1 MNNTKTY
8 NDYLAR
14 LDALKEE
21 MLGIKRDPT
30 AEERKFEAEYAVAF
44 KDMLHTGMPQKALR
58 RGSAGSGSFLVPD
71 TFEKKIVKALTDKSL
86 LRKLGTVMKT
96 NATMKIPT
104 VVAEGQATWVPENE
118 PVQFSDTVY
127 GEIVLGAYKL
137 AHKVIVSDEMLED
150 AEFDVEDY
158 IRQLFVESVSAAEEL
173 ALFIGDGNG
182 KPTGLL
188 HQTSVGWVSEK
199 AGDITYDDILNL
211 IHSVK
216 SPYRKNA
223 VLVMSEDAITKLLSI
238 IHYHGNSPWDVSL
251 KDGTSK
257 TLFGYP
263 VYTTNYLDRVLPGTK
278 PVLFGDFSYFWIGER
293 GKRSVKRL
301 VERYADTGQVA
312 YITSERID
320 AKLVLPE
327 AVKALEIK
335 A

>member
-21 MLGIKRDPT
+21 LLGIKRDPT
-30 AEERKFEAEYAVAF
+30 AEEHKIEAEYEVAF

-58 RGSAGSGSFLVPD
+58 RGSAGSGNFIVPD
-71 TFEKKIVKALTDKSL
+71 TFEQKLVKGLTDKSV
-86 LRKLGTVMKT
+86 LRKLCTVLKT
-96 NATMKIPT
+96 NTTMRIPT
-104 VVAEGQATWVPENE
+104 IIADGEATWIPENE
-118 PVQFSDTVY
+118 PVQFSEAVY
-127 GEIVLGAYKL
+127 GEIVLDAYKL

-150 AEFDVEDY
+150 AQFDVEDY

-188 HQTSVGWVSEK
+188 HQASTGWVSEK

-238 IHYHGNSPWDVSL
+238 IHYHGDSPWDVSL
-251 KDGTSK
+251 KDGTTK

-301 VERYADTGQVA
+301 IERYADTGQVA
-312 YITSERID
+312 YITTERID

-327 AVKALEIK
+327 AIKSLEIK
-335 A
+335 E

>member
-30 AEERKFEAEYAVAF
+30 EEERKIDAEYAVAF
-44 KDMLHTGMPQKALR
+44 KDMLHTGMPQKSLR
-58 RGSAGSGSFLVPD
+58 RGSAGSGNFIVPD
-71 TFEKKIVKALTDKSL
+71 TFEQKLVKGLTEKSL
-86 LRKLGTVMKT
+86 IRKLGTVMKT
-96 NATMKIPT
+96 NTKMRIPT
-104 VVAEGQATWVPENE
+104 IIADGEAAWIPENE
-118 PVQFSDTVY
+118 PVQFSEAVY
-127 GEIVLGAYKL
+127 GEIVLDAYKL
-137 AHKVIVSDEMLED
+137 AHKVVVSDEMLED
-150 AEFDVEDY
+150 ANFDVEDY

-301 VERYADTGQVA
+301 VERYADHGQVA

-327 AVKALEIK
+327 AVKSLEVK
-335 A
+335 S

>member
-1 MNNTKTY
+1 
-8 NDYLAR
+8 
-14 LDALKEE
+14 
-21 MLGIKRDPT
+21 
-30 AEERKFEAEYAVAF
+30 
-44 KDMLHTGMPQKALR
+44 
-58 RGSAGSGSFLVPD
+58 
-71 TFEKKIVKALTDKSL
+71 
-86 LRKLGTVMKT
+86 
-96 NATMKIPT
+96 
-104 VVAEGQATWVPENE
+104 
-118 PVQFSDTVY
+118 
-127 GEIVLGAYKL
+127 
-137 AHKVIVSDEMLED
+137 MLED
-150 AEFDVEDY
+150 AQFDVEDY

-223 VLVMSEDAITKLLSI
+223 VLVMSEDAITKLFSI

-263 VYTTNYLDRVLPGTK
+263 VYTANYLDRVLPGTK
-278 PVLFGDFSYFWIGER
+278 PVLLGDFSYFWIGER

-301 VERYADTGQVA
+301 VERYADHGQVA

-327 AVKALEIK
+327 AVKSLEVK

>member
-30 AEERKFEAEYAVAF
+30 AEERKIEAEYEVAF

-58 RGSAGSGSFLVPD
+58 RGSAGSGNFIVPD
-71 TFEKKIVKALTDKSL
+71 TFEQKLVKGLTDKSV
-86 LRKLGTVMKT
+86 LRKLCTVLKT
-96 NATMKIPT
+96 NTTMRIPT
-104 VVAEGQATWVPENE
+104 IIADGEATWIPENE
-118 PVQFSDTVY
+118 PVQFSEAVC
-127 GEIVLGAYKL
+127 GEIVLDAYKL

-150 AEFDVEDY
+150 AQFDVEDY

-188 HQTSVGWVSEK
+188 HQASTGWVSEK

-238 IHYHGNSPWDVSL
+238 IHYHGDSPWDVSL
-251 KDGTSK
+251 KDGTTK

-301 VERYADTGQVA
+301 IERYADTGQVA
-312 YITSERID
+312 YITTERID

-327 AVKALEIK
+327 AIKSLEIK
-335 A
+335 E

>member
-30 AEERKFEAEYAVAF
+30 EEERKIEAEYAVAF

-58 RGSAGSGSFLVPD
+58 RGSAGSGNFIVPD
-71 TFEKKIVKALTDKSL
+71 TFEQKLVKGLTEKSL
-86 LRKLGTVMKT
+86 IRKLSTVMKT
-96 NATMKIPT
+96 NARMRIPT
-104 VVAEGQATWVPENE
+104 IIADGEATWIPENE
-118 PVQFSDTVY
+118 PVQFSEAVY
-127 GEIVLGAYKL
+127 GEIVLDAYKL

-150 AEFDVEDY
+150 AQFDVEDY

-188 HQTSVGWVSEK
+188 HQASTGWVSEK

-238 IHYHGNSPWDVSL
+238 IHYHGDSPWDVSL
-251 KDGTSK
+251 KDGTTK

-301 VERYADTGQVA
+301 IERYADTGQVA
-312 YITSERID
+312 YITTERID

-327 AVKALEIK
+327 AIKSLEIK
-335 A
+335 E

>member
-21 MLGIKRDPT
+21 ILGIKRDPT
-30 AEERKFEAEYAVAF
+30 EEERKIEAEYAVAF
-44 KDMLHTGMPQKALR
+44 KDMLHTGMPQKSLR
-58 RGSAGSGSFLVPD
+58 RGSAGSGNFIVPD
-71 TFEKKIVKALTDKSL
+71 TFEQKLVKGLTEKSL
-86 LRKLGTVMKT
+86 IRKLGTVMKT
-96 NATMKIPT
+96 NTKMRIPT
-104 VVAEGQATWVPENE
+104 IIADGEAAWIPENE
-118 PVQFSDTVY
+118 PVQFSEAVY
-127 GEIVLGAYKL
+127 GEIVLDAYKL
-137 AHKVIVSDEMLED
+137 AHKVVVSDEMLED
-150 AEFDVEDY
+150 ANFDVEDY

-301 VERYADTGQVA
+301 VERYADQGQVA

-327 AVKALEIK
+327 AVKSLEVK

>member
-30 AEERKFEAEYAVAF
+30 AEERTIEAEYEVAF

-58 RGSAGSGSFLVPD
+58 RGSAGSGNFIVPD
-71 TFEKKIVKALTDKSL
+71 TFEQKLVKGLTDKSV
-86 LRKLGTVMKT
+86 LRKLCTVLKT
-96 NATMKIPT
+96 NTTMRIPT
-104 VVAEGQATWVPENE
+104 IIADGEATWIPENE
-118 PVQFSDTVY
+118 PVQFSEAVY
-127 GEIVLGAYKL
+127 GEIVLDAYKL

-150 AEFDVEDY
+150 AQFDVEDY

-188 HQTSVGWVSEK
+188 HQASTGWVSEK

-238 IHYHGNSPWDVSL
+238 IHYHGDSPWDVSL
-251 KDGTSK
+251 KDGTTK

-301 VERYADTGQVA
+301 IERYADTGQVA
-312 YITSERID
+312 YITTERID

-327 AVKALEIK
+327 AIKSLEIK
-335 A
+335 E

>member
-30 AEERKFEAEYAVAF
+30 EEERKIEAEYAVAF

-58 RGSAGSGSFLVPD
+58 RGSAGSGNFIVPD
-71 TFEKKIVKALTDKSL
+71 TFEQKLVKGLTEKSL
-86 LRKLGTVMKT
+86 IRKLGTVMKT
-96 NATMKIPT
+96 NTKMRIPT
-104 VVAEGQATWVPENE
+104 IISDGEATWIPENE
-118 PVQFSDTVY
+118 PVQFSEAVY
-127 GEIVLGAYKL
+127 GEIVLDAYKL
-137 AHKVIVSDEMLED
+137 AHKVVVSDEMLED
-150 AEFDVEDY
+150 ANFDVEDY

-301 VERYADTGQVA
+301 VERYADHGQVA
-312 YITSERID
+312 YITSERVD

-327 AVKALEIK
+327 AVKCLEVK

>member
-30 AEERKFEAEYAVAF
+30 EEERKIEAEYAVAF

-58 RGSAGSGSFLVPD
+58 RGSAGSGNFIVPD
-71 TFEKKIVKALTDKSL
+71 TFEQKLVKGLTEKSL
-86 LRKLGTVMKT
+86 IRKLGTVMKT
-96 NATMKIPT
+96 NTTMRIPT
-104 VVAEGQATWVPENE
+104 IIADGEAAWIPENE
-118 PVQFSDTVY
+118 PVQFSEAVY
-127 GEIVLGAYKL
+127 GEIVLDAYKL
-137 AHKVIVSDEMLED
+137 AHKVVVSDEMLED
-150 AEFDVEDY
+150 ANFDVEDY

-301 VERYADTGQVA
+301 VERYADQGQVA

-327 AVKALEIK
+327 AVKSLEVK

>member
-30 AEERKFEAEYAVAF
+30 EEERKIEAEYAVAF

-58 RGSAGSGSFLVPD
+58 RGSAGSGNFIVPD
-71 TFEKKIVKALTDKSL
+71 TFEQKLVKGLTEKSL
-86 LRKLGTVMKT
+86 IRKLGTVMKT
-96 NATMKIPT
+96 NNTMRIPT
-104 VVAEGQATWVPENE
+104 IIADGEAAWIPENE
-118 PVQFSDTVY
+118 PVQFSEAVY
-127 GEIVLGAYKL
+127 GEIVLDAYKL
-137 AHKVIVSDEMLED
+137 AHKVVVSDEMLED
-150 AEFDVEDY
+150 ANFDVEDY

-223 VLVMSEDAITKLLSI
+223 VLVMSEDSITKLLSI

-301 VERYADTGQVA
+301 VERYADQGQVA

-327 AVKALEIK
+327 AIKSLEVKA
-335 A
+335 

>member
-30 AEERKFEAEYAVAF
+30 AEERKIEAEYEVAF

-58 RGSAGSGSFLVPD
+58 RGSAGSGNFIVPD
-71 TFEKKIVKALTDKSL
+71 TFEQKLVKGLTEKSV
-86 LRKLGTVMKT
+86 LRKLCTVLKT
-96 NATMKIPT
+96 NTTMRIPT
-104 VVAEGQATWVPENE
+104 ISADGEATWIPENE
-118 PVQFSDTVY
+118 PVQFSEAVY
-127 GEIVLGAYKL
+127 GEIVLDAYKL

-150 AEFDVEDY
+150 AQFDVEDY

-188 HQTSVGWVSEK
+188 HQASTGWVSEK

-238 IHYHGNSPWDVSL
+238 IHYHGDSPWDVSL
-251 KDGTSK
+251 KDGTTK

-301 VERYADTGQVA
+301 IERYADTGQVA
-312 YITSERID
+312 YITTERID

-327 AVKALEIK
+327 AIKSLEIK
-335 A
+335 E

>member
-30 AEERKFEAEYAVAF
+30 AEERKIEAEYEVAF

-58 RGSAGSGSFLVPD
+58 RGSAGSGNFIVPD
-71 TFEKKIVKALTDKSL
+71 TFEQKLVKGLTEKSV
-86 LRKLGTVMKT
+86 LRKLCTVLKT
-96 NATMKIPT
+96 NTTMRIPT
-104 VVAEGQATWVPENE
+104 IIADGEATWIPENE
-118 PVQFSDTVY
+118 PVQFSEAVY
-127 GEIVLGAYKL
+127 GEIVLDAYKL

-150 AEFDVEDY
+150 AQFDVEDY

-188 HQTSVGWVSEK
+188 HQASTGWVSEK

-238 IHYHGNSPWDVSL
+238 IHYHGDSPWDVSL
-251 KDGTSK
+251 KDGTTK

-293 GKRSVKRL
+293 GKRNVKRL
-301 VERYADTGQVA
+301 IERYADTGQVA
-312 YITSERID
+312 YITTERID

-327 AVKALEIK
+327 AIKSLEIK

>member
-30 AEERKFEAEYAVAF
+30 EEERKIEADYAVAF

-58 RGSAGSGSFLVPD
+58 RGSAGSGNFIVPD
-71 TFEKKIVKALTDKSL
+71 TFEQKLVKGLTEKSL
-86 LRKLGTVMKT
+86 IRKLGTVMKT
-96 NATMKIPT
+96 NTKMRIPT
-104 VVAEGQATWVPENE
+104 IIADGEAAWIPENE
-118 PVQFSDTVY
+118 PVQFSEAVY
-127 GEIVLGAYKL
+127 GEIVLDAYKL
-137 AHKVIVSDEMLED
+137 AHKVVVSDEMLED
-150 AEFDVEDY
+150 ANFDVEDY

-301 VERYADTGQVA
+301 VERYADQGQVA
-312 YITSERID
+312 YITSERVD

-327 AVKALEIK
+327 AVKCLEVK

>member
-21 MLGIKRDPT
+21 ILGIKRDPT
-30 AEERKFEAEYAVAF
+30 EEERKIEAEYAVAF

-58 RGSAGSGSFLVPD
+58 RGSAGSGNFIVPD
-71 TFEKKIVKALTDKSL
+71 TFEQKLVKGLTEKSL
-86 LRKLGTVMKT
+86 IRKLGTVMKT
-96 NATMKIPT
+96 NTKMRIPT
-104 VVAEGQATWVPENE
+104 IIADGEAAWIPENE
-118 PVQFSDTVY
+118 PVQFSEAVY
-127 GEIVLGAYKL
+127 GEIVLDAYKL
-137 AHKVIVSDEMLED
+137 AHKVVVSDEMLED
-150 AEFDVEDY
+150 ANFDVEDY

-327 AVKALEIK
+327 AVKSLEVK

>member
-30 AEERKFEAEYAVAF
+30 AEERKIEAEYEVAF

-58 RGSAGSGSFLVPD
+58 RGSAGSGNFIVPD
-71 TFEKKIVKALTDKSL
+71 TFEQKLVKGLTEKSV
-86 LRKLGTVMKT
+86 LRKLCTVLKT
-96 NATMKIPT
+96 NTTMRIPT
-104 VVAEGQATWVPENE
+104 IIADGEATWIPENE
-118 PVQFSDTVY
+118 PVQFSEAVY
-127 GEIVLGAYKL
+127 GEIVLDAYKL

-150 AEFDVEDY
+150 AQFDVEDY

-188 HQTSVGWVSEK
+188 HQANVGWVSEK
-199 AGDITYDDILNL
+199 TGDITYDDILNL

-238 IHYHGNSPWDVSL
+238 IHYHGDSPWDVSL
-251 KDGTSK
+251 KDGTTK

-301 VERYADTGQVA
+301 IERYADTGQVA
-312 YITSERID
+312 YITTERID

-327 AVKALEIK
+327 AIKSLEIK
-335 A
+335 E

>member
-30 AEERKFEAEYAVAF
+30 EEERKIEAEYAVAF

-58 RGSAGSGSFLVPD
+58 RGSAGSGNFIVPD
-71 TFEKKIVKALTDKSL
+71 TFEQKLVKGLTEKSL
-86 LRKLGTVMKT
+86 IRKLGTVMKT
-96 NATMKIPT
+96 NTTMRIPT
-104 VVAEGQATWVPENE
+104 IIADGEAAWIPENE
-118 PVQFSDTVY
+118 PVQFSEAVY
-127 GEIVLGAYKL
+127 GEIVLDAYKL
-137 AHKVIVSDEMLED
+137 AHKVVVSDEMLED
-150 AEFDVEDY
+150 ANFDVEDY

-188 HQTSVGWVSEK
+188 RQTSVGWVSEK

-327 AVKALEIK
+327 AVKSLEVK

>member
-30 AEERKFEAEYAVAF
+30 AEERKIEAEYEVAF

-58 RGSAGSGSFLVPD
+58 RGSAGSGNFIVPD
-71 TFEKKIVKALTDKSL
+71 TFEQKLVKGLTDKSV
-86 LRKLGTVMKT
+86 LRKLCTVLKT
-96 NATMKIPT
+96 NTTMRIPT
-104 VVAEGQATWVPENE
+104 IIADGEATWIPENE
-118 PVQFSDTVY
+118 PVQFSEAVY
-127 GEIVLGAYKL
+127 GEIVLDAYKL

-150 AEFDVEDY
+150 AQFDVEDY

-188 HQTSVGWVSEK
+188 HQASTGWVSEK

-238 IHYHGNSPWDVSL
+238 IHYHGDSPWDVSL
-251 KDGTSK
+251 KDGTTK

-293 GKRSVKRL
+293 GKRNVKRL
-301 VERYADTGQVA
+301 IERYADTGQVA
-312 YITSERID
+312 YITTERID

-327 AVKALEIK
+327 AIKSLEIK
-335 A
+335 E

>member
-30 AEERKFEAEYAVAF
+30 AEERKIEAEYEVAF

-58 RGSAGSGSFLVPD
+58 RGSAGSGNFIVPD
-71 TFEKKIVKALTDKSL
+71 TFEQKLVKGLTDKSV
-86 LRKLGTVMKT
+86 LRKLCTVLKT
-96 NATMKIPT
+96 NTTMRIPT
-104 VVAEGQATWVPENE
+104 IIADGEATWIPENE
-118 PVQFSDTVY
+118 PVQFSEAVY
-127 GEIVLGAYKL
+127 GEIVLDAYKL

-150 AEFDVEDY
+150 AQFDVEDY

-188 HQTSVGWVSEK
+188 HQASTGWVSEK

-223 VLVMSEDAITKLLSI
+223 ALVMSEDAITKLLSI
-238 IHYHGNSPWDVSL
+238 IHYHGDSPWDVSL
-251 KDGTSK
+251 KDGTTK

-301 VERYADTGQVA
+301 IERYADTGQVA
-312 YITSERID
+312 YITTERID

-327 AVKALEIK
+327 AIKSLEIK
-335 A
+335 E

>member
-30 AEERKFEAEYAVAF
+30 AEERKIEAEYEVAF

-58 RGSAGSGSFLVPD
+58 RGSAGSGNFIVPD
-71 TFEKKIVKALTDKSL
+71 TFEQKLVKGLTDKSV
-86 LRKLGTVMKT
+86 LRKLCTVLKT
-96 NATMKIPT
+96 NTTMRIPT
-104 VVAEGQATWVPENE
+104 IIADGEATWIPENE
-118 PVQFSDTVY
+118 PVQFSEAVY
-127 GEIVLGAYKL
+127 GEIVLDAYKL

-150 AEFDVEDY
+150 AQFDVEDY

-188 HQTSVGWVSEK
+188 HQASTGWVSEK

-238 IHYHGNSPWDVSL
+238 IHYHGDSPWDVSL
-251 KDGTSK
+251 KDGTTK

-301 VERYADTGQVA
+301 IERYADTGQVA
-312 YITSERID
+312 YITTERID

-327 AVKALEIK
+327 AIKSLEIK
-335 A
+335 E

>member
-30 AEERKFEAEYAVAF
+30 AEERKIEAEYEVAF

-58 RGSAGSGSFLVPD
+58 RGSAGSGNFIVPD
-71 TFEKKIVKALTDKSL
+71 TFEQKLVKGLTEKSVI
-86 LRKLGTVMKT
+86 RKLCTVLKT
-96 NATMKIPT
+96 NTTMRIPT
-104 VVAEGQATWVPENE
+104 IIADGEATWIPENE
-118 PVQFSDTVY
+118 PVQFSEAVY
-127 GEIVLGAYKL
+127 GEIVLDAYKL

-150 AEFDVEDY
+150 AQFDVEDY

-188 HQTSVGWVSEK
+188 HQASTGWVSEK

-238 IHYHGNSPWDVSL
+238 IHYHGDSPWDVSL
-251 KDGTSK
+251 KDGTTK

-301 VERYADTGQVA
+301 IERYADTGQVA
-312 YITSERID
+312 YITTERID

-327 AVKALEIK
+327 AIKSLEIK
-335 A
+335 E

>member
-21 MLGIKRDPT
+21 ILGIKRDPT
-30 AEERKFEAEYAVAF
+30 EEERKIEAEYAVAF
-44 KDMLHTGMPQKALR
+44 KDMLDTGMPQKALR
-58 RGSAGSGSFLVPD
+58 RGSAGSGNFIVPD
-71 TFEKKIVKALTDKSL
+71 TFEQKLVKGLTEKSL
-86 LRKLGTVMKT
+86 IRKLGTVMKT
-96 NATMKIPT
+96 NTKMRIPT
-104 VVAEGQATWVPENE
+104 IIADGEAAWIPENE
-118 PVQFSDTVY
+118 PVQFSEAVY
-127 GEIVLGAYKL
+127 GEIVLDAYKL
-137 AHKVIVSDEMLED
+137 AHKVVVSDEMLED
-150 AEFDVEDY
+150 ANFDVEDY

-301 VERYADTGQVA
+301 VERYADHGQVA
-312 YITSERID
+312 YITSERVD

-327 AVKALEIK
+327 AVKSLEVK

>member
-30 AEERKFEAEYAVAF
+30 AEERKIEAEYEVAF

-58 RGSAGSGSFLVPD
+58 RGSAGSGNFIVPD
-71 TFEKKIVKALTDKSL
+71 TFEQNLVKGLTEKSV
-86 LRKLGTVMKT
+86 LRKLCTVLKT
-96 NATMKIPT
+96 NTTMRIPT
-104 VVAEGQATWVPENE
+104 IIADGEATWIPENE
-118 PVQFSDTVY
+118 PVQFSEAVY
-127 GEIVLGAYKL
+127 GEIVLDAYKL

-150 AEFDVEDY
+150 AQFDVEDY

-188 HQTSVGWVSEK
+188 HQASTGWVSEK

-238 IHYHGNSPWDVSL
+238 IHYHGDSPWDVSL
-251 KDGTSK
+251 KDGTTK

-301 VERYADTGQVA
+301 IERYADTGQVA
-312 YITSERID
+312 YITTERID

-327 AVKALEIK
+327 AIKSLEIK
-335 A
+335 E

>member
-30 AEERKFEAEYAVAF
+30 AEERKIEAEYEVAF

-58 RGSAGSGSFLVPD
+58 RGSAGSGNFIVPD
-71 TFEKKIVKALTDKSL
+71 TFEQKLVKGLTEKSL
-86 LRKLGTVMKT
+86 IRKLGTVMKT
-96 NATMKIPT
+96 NTKMRIPT
-104 VVAEGQATWVPENE
+104 IIADGEAAWIPENE
-118 PVQFSDTVY
+118 PVQFSEAVY
-127 GEIVLGAYKL
+127 GEIVLDAYKL
-137 AHKVIVSDEMLED
+137 AHKVVVSDEMLED
-150 AEFDVEDY
+150 ANFDVEDY

-301 VERYADTGQVA
+301 IERYADQGQVA
-312 YITSERID
+312 YITSERVD

-327 AVKALEIK
+327 AVMCLEVKA
-335 A
+335 

>member
-30 AEERKFEAEYAVAF
+30 EEERKIEAEYAVAF

-58 RGSAGSGSFLVPD
+58 RGSAGSGNFIVPD
-71 TFEKKIVKALTDKSL
+71 TFEQKLVKGLTEKSL
-86 LRKLGTVMKT
+86 IRKLGTVMKT
-96 NATMKIPT
+96 NTTMRIPT
-104 VVAEGQATWVPENE
+104 IIADGEAAWIPENE
-118 PVQFSDTVY
+118 PVQFSEAVY
-127 GEIVLGAYKL
+127 GEIVLDAYKL
-137 AHKVIVSDEMLED
+137 AHKVVVSDEMLED
-150 AEFDVEDY
+150 ANFDVEDY

-238 IHYHGNSPWDVSL
+238 IHYHGKSPWDVSL
-251 KDGTSK
+251 KDGTTK
-257 TLFGYP
+257 TLCGYP

-301 VERYADTGQVA
+301 VERYADQGQVA

-327 AVKALEIK
+327 AIKCLEVKA
-335 A
+335 

>member
-30 AEERKFEAEYAVAF
+30 AEERKIEAEYEVAF

-58 RGSAGSGSFLVPD
+58 RGSAGSGNFIVPD
-71 TFEKKIVKALTDKSL
+71 TFEQKLVKGLTEKSL
-86 LRKLGTVMKT
+86 IRKLSTVMKT
-96 NATMKIPT
+96 NARMRIPT
-104 VVAEGQATWVPENE
+104 IIADGEATWIPENE
-118 PVQFSDTVY
+118 PVQFSEAVY
-127 GEIVLGAYKL
+127 GEIVLDAYKL

-150 AEFDVEDY
+150 AQFDVEDY

-188 HQTSVGWVSEK
+188 HQANVGWVSEK
-199 AGDITYDDILNL
+199 TGDITYDDILNL

-238 IHYHGNSPWDVSL
+238 IHYHGDSPWDVSL
-251 KDGTSK
+251 KDGTTK

-301 VERYADTGQVA
+301 IERYADTGQVA
-312 YITSERID
+312 YITTERID

-327 AVKALEIK
+327 AIKSLEIK
-335 A
+335 E

>member
-30 AEERKFEAEYAVAF
+30 AEERKIEAEYEVAF

-58 RGSAGSGSFLVPD
+58 RGSAGSGNFIVPD
-71 TFEKKIVKALTDKSL
+71 TFEQKLVKGLTDKSV
-86 LRKLGTVMKT
+86 LRKLCTVLKT
-96 NATMKIPT
+96 NTTMRIPT
-104 VVAEGQATWVPENE
+104 IIADGEATWIPENE
-118 PVQFSDTVY
+118 PVQFSEAVY
-127 GEIVLGAYKL
+127 GEIVLDAYKL

-150 AEFDVEDY
+150 AQFDVEDY

-188 HQTSVGWVSEK
+188 HQASVGWVSEK

-238 IHYHGNSPWDVSL
+238 IHYHGDSPWDVSL
-251 KDGTSK
+251 KDGTTK

-301 VERYADTGQVA
+301 IERYADTGQVA
-312 YITSERID
+312 YITTERID

-327 AVKALEIK
+327 AIKSLEIK
-335 A
+335 E

>member
-8 NDYLAR
+8 SEHLAK
-14 LDALKEE
+14 LNALREE
-21 MLGIKRDPT
+21 ILGIKRDPT
-30 AEERKFEAEYAVAF
+30 AEERKIEAEYAVAF
-44 KDMLHTGMPQKALR
+44 KDVLHTGMPQKALR

-71 TFEKKIVKALTDKSL
+71 TFEKKIVKALTEKSL

-127 GEIVLGAYKL
+127 GEIIFGAYKL

-158 IRQLFVESVSAAEEL
+158 IRQLFVESISAAEET
-173 ALFIGDGNG
+173 AFFTGDGKG
-182 KPTGLL
+182 KPLGIL
-188 HQTSVGWVSEK
+188 HQASVGAVTSEP
-199 AGDITYDDILNL
+199 DVIDFDDVINL

-216 SPYRKNA
+216 EPYRKNA
-223 VLVMSEDAITKLLSI
+223 VLILSHDALSKLRLQRL
-238 IHYHGNSPWDVSL
+238 YHGRRTFDDSL
-251 KDGTSK
+251 KDDEND
-257 TLFGYP
+257 TLLGYKYY
-263 VYTTNYLDRVLPGTK
+263 VCDHLDRVEGGGK
-278 PVLFGDFSYFWIGER
+278 PILFGDFSYFWIGER

-301 VERYADTGQVA
+301 VERYADHGQVA

-327 AVKALEIK
+327 AVKSLEVK

>member
-14 LDALKEE
+14 LEALKEE

-30 AEERKFEAEYAVAF
+30 EEERKIEAEYAVAF
-44 KDMLHTGMPQKALR
+44 KDMLHTGIPQKALR
-58 RGSAGSGSFLVPD
+58 RGSAGSGNFIVPD
-71 TFEKKIVKALTDKSL
+71 TFEQKLVKGLTEKSL
-86 LRKLGTVMKT
+86 IRKLGTVMKT
-96 NATMKIPT
+96 NTTMRIPT
-104 VVAEGQATWVPENE
+104 IIADGEAAWIPENE
-118 PVQFSDTVY
+118 PVQFSEAVY
-127 GEIVLGAYKL
+127 GEIVLDAYKL
-137 AHKVIVSDEMLED
+137 AHKVVVSDEMLED
-150 AEFDVEDY
+150 ANFDVEDY

-278 PVLFGDFSYFWIGER
+278 PILFGDFSYFWIGER

-327 AVKALEIK
+327 AVKSLEVK

>member
-14 LDALKEE
+14 LETLKEE

-30 AEERKFEAEYAVAF
+30 AEERKIEAEYAVAF

-58 RGSAGSGSFLVPD
+58 RGSAGSGNFIVPD
-71 TFEKKIVKALTDKSL
+71 TFEQKLVKGLTEKSL
-86 LRKLGTVMKT
+86 IRKLGTVMKT
-96 NATMKIPT
+96 NTKMRIPT
-104 VVAEGQATWVPENE
+104 IIADGEAAWIPENE
-118 PVQFSDTVY
+118 PVKFSEAVY
-127 GEIVLGAYKL
+127 GEIVLDAYKL
-137 AHKVIVSDEMLED
+137 AHKVVVSDEMLED
-150 AEFDVEDY
+150 AQFDVEDY

-301 VERYADTGQVA
+301 VERYADQGQVA

-327 AVKALEIK
+327 AVKSLEVK
-335 A
+335 S

>member
-8 NDYLAR
+8 SEYLAK
-14 LDALKEE
+14 LNALRDEI
-21 MLGIKRDPT
+21 LGIKRDPT
-30 AEERKFEAEYAVAF
+30 AEERKIEAEYAVAF

-58 RGSAGSGSFLVPD
+58 RGSAGSGNFIVPD
-71 TFEKKIVKALTDKSL
+71 TFEQKLVKGLTDKSV
-86 LRKLGTVMKT
+86 LRKLCTVLKT
-96 NATMKIPT
+96 NTTMRIPT
-104 VVAEGQATWVPENE
+104 IIADGEATWIPENE
-118 PVQFSDTVY
+118 PVQFSEAVY
-127 GEIVLGAYKL
+127 GEIVLDAYKL

-150 AEFDVEDY
+150 AQFDVEDY

-188 HQTSVGWVSEK
+188 HQANVGWVSEK

-238 IHYHGNSPWDVSL
+238 IHYHGDSPWDVSL
-251 KDGTSK
+251 KDGTTK

-301 VERYADTGQVA
+301 IERYADTGQVA
-312 YITSERID
+312 YITTERID

-327 AVKALEIK
+327 AIKSLEIK
-335 A
+335 E

>member
-8 NDYLAR
+8 SEYLAK
-14 LDALKEE
+14 LNALRDEI
-21 MLGIKRDPT
+21 LVIKRDPT
-30 AEERKFEAEYAVAF
+30 AEERKIEAEYAVAF

-58 RGSAGSGSFLVPD
+58 RGSAGSGNFIVPD
-71 TFEKKIVKALTDKSL
+71 TFEQKLVKGLTDKSV
-86 LRKLGTVMKT
+86 LRKLCTVLKT
-96 NATMKIPT
+96 NTTMRIPT
-104 VVAEGQATWVPENE
+104 IIADGEATWIPENE
-118 PVQFSDTVY
+118 PVQFSEAVY
-127 GEIVLGAYKL
+127 GEIVLDAYKL

-150 AEFDVEDY
+150 AQFDVEDY

-188 HQTSVGWVSEK
+188 HQANVGWVSEK
-199 AGDITYDDILNL
+199 TGDITYDDILNL

-238 IHYHGNSPWDVSL
+238 IHYHGDSPWDVSL
-251 KDGTSK
+251 KDGTTK

-301 VERYADTGQVA
+301 IERYADTGQVA
-312 YITSERID
+312 YITTERID

-327 AVKALEIK
+327 AIKSLEIK
-335 A
+335 E

>member
-30 AEERKFEAEYAVAF
+30 EEERKIEAEYAVAF
-44 KDMLHTGMPQKALR
+44 KDMLHTGIPQKALR
-58 RGSAGSGSFLVPD
+58 RGSAGSGNFIVPD
-71 TFEKKIVKALTDKSL
+71 TFEQKLVKGLTEKSL
-86 LRKLGTVMKT
+86 IRKLGTVMKT
-96 NATMKIPT
+96 NTKMRIPT
-104 VVAEGQATWVPENE
+104 IIADGEAAWIPENE
-118 PVQFSDTVY
+118 PVQFSEAVY
-127 GEIVLGAYKL
+127 GEIVLDAYKL
-137 AHKVIVSDEMLED
+137 AHKVVVSDEMLED
-150 AEFDVEDY
+150 ANFDVEDY

-301 VERYADTGQVA
+301 VERYADHGQVA

-327 AVKALEIK
+327 AVKSLEVK